1 MNPSDDTN
9 AFYDSVQTLLIR
21 TGLLNERGV
30 PEEDTM
36 ALLSRVYAALFYDA
50 LLNFFGNVKEAS
62 EFCIQITELQQSME
76 YRRAFH
82 AICSSYE
89 VLSLPLPETVLI
101 ISGHAALESSFA
113 AGFIRRLAEFNGTE

>member
-9 AFYDSVQTLLIR
+9 AFYETLLIR
-21 TGLLNERGV
+21 MGLLNEYGV

-36 ALLSRVYAALFYDA
+36 AVLSRIYAALFYDA
-50 LLNFFGNVKEAS
+50 LLNLFGSVKEVS
-62 EFCIQITELQQSME
+62 EFCVQITKLQQSME

-89 VLSLPLPETVLI
+89 TLSLPLPETVQI
-101 ISGHAALESSFA
+101 ISGHAALENSFA
-113 AGFIRRLAEFNGTE
+113 SGFIRRLAEFNGTE